1 MINMN
6 LNNNIQY
13 IMDMVMRWS
22 NFISWRRVM
31 DNFSHYREARQMED
45 LLLESLEDWNLSPE
59 DIMEVLQNL
68 EVIDDLKRDI
78 RKKVLVINN

>member
-1 MINMN
+1 MKKN
-6 LNNNIQY
+6 
-13 IMDMVMRWS
+13 S
-22 NFISWRRVM
+22 M
-31 DNFSHYREARQMED
+31 DNFNHYKEARKMED